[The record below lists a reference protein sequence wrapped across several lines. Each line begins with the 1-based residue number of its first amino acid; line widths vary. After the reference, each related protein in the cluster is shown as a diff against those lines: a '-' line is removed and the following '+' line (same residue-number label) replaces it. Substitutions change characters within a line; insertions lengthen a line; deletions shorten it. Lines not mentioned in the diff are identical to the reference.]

1 MGRQLSHSL
10 AALILAW
17 TALGSAQ
24 IVHGEVFVLKAG
36 GRIEGEHLNPQRMR
50 GQPYRVRTDG
60 GLVLD
65 LAENTVA
72 RVVVKS
78 DVQREYEARLPG
90 VPQTVDGHWEMAEW
104 CQEAGLD
111 EQRRRHLVS
120 IIGLDPDH
128 AEARRLLGYT
138 RYGSKWMT
146 QDEFLQS
153 RGYVRTKGVWRLQQE
168 IDLDVQKRQREQA
181 EKELASSIR
190 NWFEQIASGSRH
202 AANAERQLNELRDAN
217 AAPALV
223 DIIGD
228 RKQPRFMRLRCLEI
242 LGRLPPGMATA
253 TLVRV
258 AMDDQDETIRDRC
271 LDELVRGGTQN
282 CVAGFTAELR
292 NKSNA
297 RVLRAA
303 SCLQRLG
310 DKEAMLPLIDALVTE
325 HIFMEQQGG
334 PPGALGAG
342 FGAGPGTAGAG
353 GMGTFG
359 VGGKPKAVKKN
370 LKNDAVHTAL
380 KTLCPPGVDHQFDTD
395 AWKKWYIQTFTTT
408 NVNLRRDE

>member
-1 MGRQLSHSL
+1 MGRQLSRTF
-10 AALILAW
+10 AALIVA
-17 TALGSAQ
+17 AAAVGGAQ
-24 IVHGEVFVLKAG
+24 VARGEVFVLKAG
-36 GRIEGEHLNPQRMR
+36 GRIEGEHLNPQRTAA
-50 GQPYRVRTDG
+50 QPYQVRTED
-60 GLVLD
+60 GLVLE
-65 LAENTVA
+65 LAANTVA
-72 RVVVKS
+72 RVVIKS

-90 VPQTVDGHWEMAEW
+90 VPQTVDGHWAMAEW

-120 IIGLDPDH
+120 VIGLDPDH

-168 IDLDVQKRQREQA
+168 IDLEVQRRDRERA
-181 EKELASSIR
+181 EKELTASTR
-190 NWFEQIASGSRH
+190 MWFEQVANGGRN
-202 AANAERQLNELRDAN
+202 AANAERRLNELRDPN

-228 RKQPRFMRLRCLEI
+228 RRQPRSMRLRCMEI

-258 AMDDQDETIRDRC
+258 ALEDQDETIRDRC
-271 LDELVRGGTQN
+271 LDELVRGGTHL
-282 CVAGFTAELR
+282 CVAGFVAELR

-310 DKEAMLPLIDALVTE
+310 DKEAVLPLIDALVTE
-325 HIFMEQQGG
+325 HTFVEQQSS

-342 FGAGPGTAGAG
+342 FGTGPGTAGAG

-359 VGGKPKAVKKN
+359 VGGKPKSVKKSLN
-370 LKNDAVHTAL
+370 NDAVHSAL
-380 KTLCPPGVDHQFDTD
+380 RSLCPAGVDYQFDTA
-395 AWKKWYIQTFTTT
+395 AWKRWYIQTFTTS
-408 NVNLRRDE
+408 NVNMRRDE

>member
-1 MGRQLSHSL
+1 MGRQLSNFL
-10 AALILAW
+10 AALILAA
-17 TALGSAQ
+17 TGAFGAQ
-24 IVHGEVFVLKAG
+24 LARGEVFVLKAG
-36 GRIEGEHLNPQRMR
+36 GRIEGEHLNPQRTT
-50 GQPYRVRTDG
+50 GQPYRVRTDD
-60 GLVLD
+60 GLVLE
-65 LAENTVA
+65 LASNTVA
-72 RVVVKS
+72 RVVIKS
-78 DVQREYEARLPG
+78 DVQREYEARLPR

-104 CQEAGLD
+104 CQESGLD

-128 AEARRLLGYT
+128 AEARRLLGYA

-168 IDLDVQKRQREQA
+168 IDLDVQRRERERA
-181 EKELASSIR
+181 EKELTASIR
-190 NWFEQIASGSRH
+190 TWFDQIGSGSRH
-202 AANAERQLNELRDAN
+202 AANAERQLNELRNPN

-228 RKQPRFMRLRCLEI
+228 KKQPRGMRLRCLEI

-258 AMDDQDETIRDRC
+258 AMDDQDETIGDRC
-271 LDELVRGGTQN
+271 LDELVRGGTHL
-282 CVAGFTAELR
+282 CVAGFMAELR
-292 NKSNA
+292 NKNNS

-310 DKEAMLPLIDALVTE
+310 DKEAVLPLIDALVTE
-325 HIFMEQQGG
+325 HTFMEQQGG
-334 PPGALGAG
+334 PPGQLGAG
-342 FGAGPGTAGAG
+342 FGTGPGTAGAG

-359 VGGKPKAVKKN
+359 VGGKPKSVKKN

-380 KTLCPPGVDHQFDTD
+380 KSLCPPGVDYQFDTD
-395 AWKKWYIQTFTTT
+395 AWKRWYIQTFTTT
-408 NVNLRRDE
+408 NVNMRRDE